1 MSAVYFHKASV
12 FNIFLSNMSEKTFLN
27 TNKTE
32 RPNKTK
38 IKKDSSEATLTPK
51 NDNELNQN
59 CNSESEKNNNK
70 VAVI

>member
-12 FNIFLSNMSEKTFLN
+12 FNIFLSNMPEKTFLN

-38 IKKDSSEATLTPK
+38 IKKDSTKATLTPK
-51 NDNELNQN
+51 NDNEL
-59 CNSESEKNNNK
+59 
-70 VAVI
+70 

>member
-12 FNIFLSNMSEKTFLN
+12 FNIFFLSNMSEKTFLN

-59 CNSESEKNNNK
+59 CNSESEKK